1 MANSI
6 ANNQVDTGTW
16 NQINKKRNRSSPNE
30 NISIK
35 KRQTSIKDYWLE
47 DPISTSNV
55 FKVLE
60 NKQQMDEAVNE
71 NNTEIENVQKKFKSQ
86 KSPPIFVS
94 GVGNIC
100 PLKAL
105 LDNIVKNEYTLKVL
119 SNNEIKIQPHSSEK
133 YLPIVEELKK
143 KNTEFHTYQRKQEK
157 GYKVVLRNMHS
168 SVDINELKSE
178 IENLGHKVMKIANIR
193 QRITQKPLPLFFIE
207 LELNDN
213 NKKIFEINKLL
224 NLIISFEPPRKK
236 RDIPQC
242 MKCQEFG
249 HTKNYCFKSPVCVK
263 CANKHLTSDCPIK
276 EKIQNVKCANC
287 DGNHPASY
295 KGCIVRKQLQQKLF
309 PTLRTKRLNQND
321 NLQSNQNLNNTVR
334 PNVSFAE
341 AVSGNVNNVQEE
353 SKQTQ
358 TQVQAHSPVA
368 SNQRMEEMMLQL
380 MNRMDTMLNLLT
392 TLINKIK

>member
-1 MANSI
+1 M
-6 ANNQVDTGTW
+6 VH
-16 NQINKKRNRSSPNE
+16 R
-30 NISIK
+30 
-35 KRQTSIKDYWLE
+35 
-47 DPISTSNV
+47 
-55 FKVLE
+55 F
-60 NKQQMDEAVNE
+60 
-71 NNTEIENVQKKFKSQ
+71 
-86 KSPPIFVS
+86 
-94 GVGNIC
+94 
-100 PLKAL
+100 
-105 LDNIVKNEYTLKVL
+105 KNEYTLKVL